1 LSEDEVRRL
10 VARGVEAL
18 QPDNVAVVFK
28 RVDLAPQPPRDVG
41 WYLSD
46 AYVVAG
52 SLTLMMLASLGSLV
66 LAFRSRRQTAT
77 IDSLRNELQA
87 AAQRPESSAQA
98 VAPRPE
104 LSAHGAAQG

>member
-1 LSEDEVRRL
+1 
-10 VARGVEAL
+10 
-18 QPDNVAVVFK
+18 
-28 RVDLAPQPPRDVG
+28 
-41 WYLSD
+41 
-46 AYVVAG
+46 
-52 SLTLMMLASLGSLV
+52 MMLASLGSLV